1 MSPAAKTLSAGH
13 PARSA
18 ENSTIPLRTSS
29 RARRTAALLVFTRYP
44 SPGRA
49 KTRLIPRMGANGAAQ
64 LQRAMTEHILSRA
77 LPYVVRR
84 GVTLE
89 IRHAGAA
96 PGDMRRWLGPGLP
109 CAPQGEGDLGERM
122 QRAFASHFAQDAA
135 AVVAVGAD
143 CPGVNEAILSQAFAA
158 LQTHPVVF
166 GPALDGGYYLV
177 GMRRLVPELFQ
188 NIAWGASQVL
198 AQSVAAAR
206 NFAGE
211 PALLPPLRD
220 VDHPEDLPVWEQSH
234 RAMQSVSVVIPA
246 FNEGNQIEATLRRM
260 VAARPKEIFV
270 VDGGSTDDTARIAA
284 ATGATVLSSPPG
296 RARQMNTGAA
306 AASGAVLLFL
316 HADTWPPE
324 DCVRL
329 AAQALA
335 KNGAVAGAFTFGLK
349 EPMRG
354 GRLVEWLTNARCRW
368 AQLPYGDQGLFL
380 RRELFD
386 ALGGFPDWP
395 VLEDVELLR
404 RLKRHGRVVT
414 LPPRALTSARRWQ
427 AGGVMRT
434 FCRHQLIL
442 LGYAAGVSPHV
453 LAQIRR

>member
-1 MSPAAKTLSAGH
+1 MCPTAKTLSAGQ

-18 ENSTIPLRTSS
+18 ENSTISLRTSG
-29 RARRTAALLVFTRYP
+29 RTRCTAALLVFTRFP
-44 SPGRA
+44 VPGQA
-49 KTRLIPRMGANGAAQ
+49 KTRLIPRLGADGAAQ

-84 GVTLE
+84 GITLE
-89 IRHAGAA
+89 VRHTGAA
-96 PGDMRRWLGPGLP
+96 PGDMRRWLGPALA
-109 CAPQGEGDLGERM
+109 CAPQGEGDLGERL
-122 QRAFASHFAQDAA
+122 QRAFTSHFAQDAA

-143 CPGVNEAILSQAFAA
+143 CLGVDEAILAQAFAA

-177 GMRRLVPELFQ
+177 GMRRPVPELFR
-188 NIAWGASQVL
+188 NIAWGTSQVL
-198 AQSVAAAR
+198 AKSVAAAR
-206 NFAGE
+206 NFVGE
-211 PALLPPLRD
+211 PALLPLLRD
-220 VDHPEDLPVWEQSH
+220 VDQPDDLPVWELSQ
-234 RAMQSVSVVIPA
+234 RAMQTVSVVLPT
-246 FNEGNQIEATLRRM
+246 FNEGNQIEATLRRV

-270 VDGGSTDDTARIAA
+270 VDGGSTDDTASIAA
-284 ATGATVLSSPPG
+284 ANGATVLSSPPG

-329 AAQALA
+329 AAQSIG
-335 KNGAVAGAFTFGLK
+335 KNGTIAGAFTFGLK

-368 AQLPYGDQGLFL
+368 AHSPYGDQGLFL

-414 LPPRALTSARRWQ
+414 LPPRALTSARRWRQ
-427 AGGVMRT
+427 GGLLRT
-434 FCRHQLIL
+434 FARHQLIL
-442 LGYAAGVSPHV
+442 LGYAAGLSPHS
-453 LAQIRR
+453 LARLRR